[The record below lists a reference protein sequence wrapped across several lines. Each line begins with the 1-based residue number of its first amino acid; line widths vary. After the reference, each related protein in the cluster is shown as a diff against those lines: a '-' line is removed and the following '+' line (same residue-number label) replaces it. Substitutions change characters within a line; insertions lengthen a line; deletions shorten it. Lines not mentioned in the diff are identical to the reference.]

1 MQSDEITRMDY
12 SLHTVNIYNQHVKD
26 YVNKF
31 MDLDLYKDTF
41 DSVLEI
47 LPKNATILELG
58 CGPGNVVK
66 YLKAR
71 RKDLDIFGIDLA
83 PEMIKEAK
91 RQNPDSKFEVMDIR
105 HAGEIKQKFNA
116 VIAAFCIPYISY
128 DDTAKLFKSFSNL
141 LVDDGVLYVSCMEGI
156 RERSGFEK
164 SSFTGKDEIYVNYYN
179 RIEIG
184 TWLNENKF
192 EIDSFYTKDYP
203 EMDGSL
209 TTEIVF
215 IAKKVHHLEPPS
227 LLS

>member
-1 MQSDEITRMDY
+1 MD
-12 SLHTVNIYNQHVKD
+12 SHLHTVNIYNKHVKD

-47 LPKNATILELG
+47 LPKNASVLELG

-71 RKDLDIFGIDLA
+71 RKDLDILGIDLA
-83 PEMIKEAK
+83 PEMINEAK
-91 RQNPDSKFEVMDIR
+91 RQNPDSRFEVMDLR
-105 HAGEIKQKFNA
+105 NAGQLKQKFNA

-128 DDTAKLFKSFSNL
+128 DDAEQLFKEFPN
-141 LVDDGVLYVSCMEGI
+141 LVDEEGLLYVSCMEGI

-164 SSFTGKDEIYVNYYN
+164 SSFTGDNEIYVNYYN

-184 TWLNENKF
+184 SWLQQNNF

-203 EMDGSL
+203 EMDGSF
-209 TTEIVF
+209 TTELIF
-215 IAKKVHHLEPPS
+215 IARKGIT
-227 LLS
+227 